1 MNLALLGF
9 VNHSDG
15 RKFHD
20 VPGSHE
26 LEQHLRFDFKMR
38 CSERQTGPM
47 LQFQQPESALRV
59 RQRPSGQFG
68 KATAHPAIHLPPQ
81 PRHAARICHA
91 VADDKRGI
99 CLRGALQEHGNVVRR
114 MLPVAIKCHRPFKP
128 AIAGTFQSSAES
140 GAFAARRLVA
150 QYLGT
155 RAGCGRAGHVQGA
168 VVHYEDR
175 GQMFAYL
182 TNDRLD
188 SGRFVQARNH
198 DGALSGPVH
207 FDCGGVSDES
217 LRVSRIKCRVL
228 ASSAFHANTGF
239 MKTIAILGAS
249 ADRQK
254 FGNKAVRAFRQQ
266 GYMVYPVNPKET
278 EIEGLACYRSISDV
292 PVRPQMVSVYLPPP
306 VLLKV
311 LPDIAAKGCDEL
323 WLNPGTES
331 DEVLA
336 AVERLSLNGV
346 QACSIVGVGVSPSS
360 L

>member
-1 MNLALLGF
+1 
-9 VNHSDG
+9 
-15 RKFHD
+15 
-20 VPGSHE
+20 
-26 LEQHLRFDFKMR
+26 
-38 CSERQTGPM
+38 
-47 LQFQQPESALRV
+47 
-59 RQRPSGQFG
+59 
-68 KATAHPAIHLPPQ
+68 
-81 PRHAARICHA
+81 
-91 VADDKRGI
+91 
-99 CLRGALQEHGNVVRR
+99 
-114 MLPVAIKCHRPFKP
+114 
-128 AIAGTFQSSAES
+128 
-140 GAFAARRLVA
+140 
-150 QYLGT
+150 
-155 RAGCGRAGHVQGA
+155 
-168 VVHYEDR
+168 
-175 GQMFAYL
+175 
-182 TNDRLD
+182 
-188 SGRFVQARNH
+188 
-198 DGALSGPVH
+198 
-207 FDCGGVSDES
+207 
-217 LRVSRIKCRVL
+217 
-228 ASSAFHANTGF
+228 

-336 AVERLSLNGV
+336 AIERLSLNGV